1 MSYNVEKAREI
12 FLKKKKNIGNKK
24 KNAPLSNFL
33 LPPSIFLCS
42 LSRKVANKYKIL
54 KNRFRFWTD
63 FSVHFQILKK
73 SPFKN

>member
-1 MSYNVEKAREI
+1 MSYNVEKALEI
-12 FLKKKKNIGNKK
+12 FLKKKKKYNK
-24 KNAPLSNFL
+24 KNASFSNFL